1 MCPDQKKR
9 SRTAILYIENRVK
22 GEIEMKKTEI
32 IERVKEL
39 VQERQNLI
47 QDRQHLLVREN
58 ILLDQLVAI
67 EKELETMEDD

>member
-1 MCPDQKKR
+1 
-9 SRTAILYIENRVK
+9 
-22 GEIEMKKTEI
+22 MKKAEI